1 MYGDAFLYFPAILH
15 LCGLS
20 VTASYKVFVLLV
32 NVFTAS
38 TAYYAFSRIFAN
50 KSIGV
55 IASLLWTLS
64 LYRLECIYLRA
75 AVGEYSALSFLPL
88 VALGIV
94 YIFSKDIKPSH
105 YGWDLCSMGACGVI
119 FPMY

>member
-32 NVFTAS
+32 NVF

-94 YIFSKDIKPSH
+94 YIFPKT
-105 YGWDLCSMGACGVI
+105 
-119 FPMY
+119 